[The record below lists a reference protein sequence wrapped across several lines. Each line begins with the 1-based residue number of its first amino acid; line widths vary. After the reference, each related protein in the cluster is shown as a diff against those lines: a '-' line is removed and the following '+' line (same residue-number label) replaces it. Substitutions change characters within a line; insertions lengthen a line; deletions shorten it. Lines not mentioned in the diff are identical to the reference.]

1 MTHRLKKY
9 ISSSHKNDPID
20 NLVSLPDKITKF
32 CCESIAALSVIFN
45 SVILNKCI
53 IGMVYSKILS
63 AKSVT
68 GQSNKLPGILR
79 CTLKNVRVMN
89 YSY

>member
-1 MTHRLKKY
+1 MRQDDSPVEKIYFIESK
-9 ISSSHKNDPID
+9 KNDSID

-53 IGMVYSKILS
+53 IGM
-63 AKSVT
+63 
-68 GQSNKLPGILR
+68 
-79 CTLKNVRVMN
+79 CTARF
-89 YSY
+89 